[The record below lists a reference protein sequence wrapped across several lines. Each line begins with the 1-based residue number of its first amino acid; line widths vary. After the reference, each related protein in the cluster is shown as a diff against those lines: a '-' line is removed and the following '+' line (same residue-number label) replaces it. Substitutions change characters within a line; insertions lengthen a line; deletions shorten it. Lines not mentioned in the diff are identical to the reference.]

1 MLKLFV
7 HKQEVDIKLSK
18 FPAGETM
25 LSIEERTIKLL
36 DREPLHAKITLKYE
50 SNDDLIN
57 LLLLTDAVRRS
68 YPGVRLALEV
78 FYFPYARQDRVCNKG
93 ESLSVKVIADLIN
106 SQNYDAVFTMDAH
119 SEVTPALLN
128 NCTNITLSNAA
139 WRLDQIINP
148 ANTILVSPDAG
159 ANKKVYQFAKDH
171 KFTDVVRADKTRD
184 VASGKITGTTV
195 YFHDWYKT
203 TPLKDRELDKHD
215 FAITNKD
222 FLILD
227 DICDGGYTFT
237 QLAKELRKYT
247 TGKIY
252 LYVTHGIF
260 SKGLQVLADSG
271 IETIYTANNMSKFNA
286 AQDNTEHRNLY
297 VFVKTI

>member
-25 LSIEERTIKLL
+25 LGIEERTIKLL

-68 YPGVRLALEV
+68 YPGAKLTLEV

-128 NCTNITLSNAA
+128 NCTNINLSNAA
-139 WRLDQIINP
+139 WRLKQIFNP
-148 ANTILVSPDAG
+148 ATTVLVSPDAG
-159 ANKKVYQFAKDH
+159 ANKKVFQFAKDNG
-171 KFTDVVRADKTRD
+171 FTEVVRADKTRD
-184 VASGKITGTTV
+184 VASGKITGTQVFIEHNT
-195 YFHDWYKT
+195 D
-203 TPLKDRELDKHD
+203 
-215 FAITNKD
+215 KD

-227 DICDGGYTFT
+227 DILDNGGTFIP
-237 QLAKELRKYT
+237 LATELRKYT
-247 TGKIY
+247 EGKIY
-252 LYVTHGIF
+252 LFITHGLF
-260 SKGLQVLADSG
+260 NSG
-271 IETIYTANNMSKFNA
+271 VDKFNKVFDRIYTTNNLMKQEFT
-286 AQDNTEHRNLY
+286 DTYGTL
-297 VFVKTI
+297 VTL